1 MRVRRCVVDVVGHG
15 GLSFCRVAVEGRRS
29 YHRVYVGIDI
39 HKHGQTVA
47 AISIAEV
54 RSGRVLPHRPA
65 VFPRLVLP
73 GESKP
78 GKASQVRQ
86 STSNIS
92 PSKKHAALGGRTRD
106 RSRDHDSKDQEPFV

>member
-1 MRVRRCVVDVVGHG
+1 VRIRRRVVDVIGHG
-15 GLSFCRVAVEGRRS
+15 KLSSCRLAVEGRRS
-29 YHRVYVGIDI
+29 YHHVYVGIDI

-65 VFPRLVLP
+65 VRH
-73 GESKP
+73 
-78 GKASQVRQ
+78 

-92 PSKKHAALGGRTRD
+92 PSKKHAVLGGRTRD
-106 RSRDHDSKDQEPFV
+106 CSRDRDSKDQESFVGLAVAL